1 MKKILFVAF
10 FAAFA
15 GLVAC
20 SDDDKTP
27 AADPHAGASADC
39 SAIAEACHPLDTG
52 EGAIHDCHE
61 IGHGKDTAKCT
72 EKKAE
77 CLQTCV
83 ASDASAGDASH
94 DDDHDH
100 EEDASSDHT

>member
-1 MKKILFVAF
+1 MKKVLFVTV
-10 FAAFA
+10 FAVFA

-20 SDDDKTP
+20 SDDDKTD
-27 AADPHAGASADC
+27 AHHGDSSADC
-39 SAIAEACHPLDTG
+39 TAITEACHPLDTG

-61 IGHGKDTAKCT
+61 VGHGGDPAKCT

-83 ASDASAGDASH
+83 ATDASTGDASH

-100 EEDASSDHT
+100 EGDASSDHT